1 LSIQPENIL
10 LEESKEINQI
20 KMIDFG
26 LAVNLVGKD
35 DLKSGLVADGRVKE
49 LRGTL
54 PYMAPEVIQENFGPK
69 ADVSQSVLCAIRD
82 ISIIFFSR
90 LGMYLIGKLWA
101 VGVVAFQLLSDNY
114 PFESYHPLEVKKM
127 ILGCDFSFKKKIWK
141 NVSAD
146 AKSFITHLLTVDE
159 ETRPSAEEAMN
170 LPWIKKGRE
179 LLASGDLNQSEL
191 SSAAACFENL
201 KNFQAQRQ
209 VTL

>member
-1 LSIQPENIL
+1 
-10 LEESKEINQI
+10 
-20 KMIDFG
+20 
-26 LAVNLVGKD
+26 
-35 DLKSGLVADGRVKE
+35 
-49 LRGTL
+49 
-54 PYMAPEVIQENFGPK
+54 
-69 ADVSQSVLCAIRD
+69 
-82 ISIIFFSR
+82 
-90 LGMYLIGKLWA
+90 MYLIGKLWA
-101 VGVVAFQLLSDNY
+101 LGVVAFQLLSDNY

-159 ETRPSAEEAMN
+159 ERRPSAEEAMN

-201 KNFQAQRQ
+201 KTFRHKGKSLAELSPRKTLI
-209 VTL
+209 VTDTLLFPLSTSVLWPKLPTRSSFHNC